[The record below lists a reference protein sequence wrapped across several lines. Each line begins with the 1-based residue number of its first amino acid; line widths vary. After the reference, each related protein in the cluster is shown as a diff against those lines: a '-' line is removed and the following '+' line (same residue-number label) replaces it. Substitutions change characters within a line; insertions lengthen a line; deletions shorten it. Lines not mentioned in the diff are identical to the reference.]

1 MKGFYTFVQ
10 LCSIIM
16 FAALCSFTPTAIS
29 YFLLIIL
36 IIRML
41 LFIRPTKGEKIQD
54 FQEPQK
60 VLLVIDM
67 QEAMCGKDGIYPK
80 REEFVSSVNKIIIE
94 AKEQGQKIVYIC
106 QEFHQFDF
114 LFCLISMGGCLFQGS
129 KGASICSD
137 LKVVNN
143 EVFVKHQQDAFTS
156 KTFSQYLKENSV
168 ETISIVG
175 LDSSAC
181 VYKTALGA
189 LNRGYH
195 VNIIKNGVLGRNGSS
210 TEKALKKLST
220 KGVSIY

>member
-10 LCSIIM
+10 ICSIII
-16 FAALCSFTPTAIS
+16 FATLCSFTPTAIS
-29 YFLLIIL
+29 YLLLIIL

-41 LFIRPTKGEKIQD
+41 IFMCPTKGEKIQE
-54 FQEPQK
+54 FQEPQE

-67 QEAMCGKDGIYPK
+67 QEAMCGKDGIYPQK
-80 REEFVSSVNKIIIE
+80 EEFVSSVNRIIIE

-106 QEFHQFDF
+106 QEFHRFDF

-137 LKVVNN
+137 LNVANKKV
-143 EVFVKHQQDAFTS
+143 FIKHQQDSFTS
-156 KTFSQYLKENSV
+156 KSFSEYLKENKV
-168 ETISIVG
+168 DTISIVG

-195 VNIIKNGVLGRNGSS
+195 VNIIKNGVLSKNRNS

-220 KGVSIY
+220 KGVSIR